1 MNEDSA
7 RSPSCEKMEEGKK
20 KEKDLLTDEQRW
32 MGTLAAACLGAMAVR
47 ESHINNGN
55 TIIDRNHLE
64 YAQTHAERERE
75 KENERKSL

>member
-7 RSPSCEKMEEGKK
+7 RSPSCEKMEEAKK
-20 KEKDLLTDEQRW
+20 KEMEKEKDLLTDEQRW

-55 TIIDRNHLE
+55 TKIDRNHLE
-64 YAQTHAERERE
+64 YAQTHAERE
-75 KENERKSL
+75 